1 MSIAFPCSNFHSYFS
16 SQRHSFSFQFLSKFQ
31 IKLPFHSWKLVG
43 LHSNDSRSHTRNAQ
57 IVHHTYSII
66 SFEHTYTRTASS
78 ALNTRTTVSITQL
91 TVKYDAIK
99 CGTNCLHL
107 WKNYL
112 PLNTYSKLMYVSTL
126 WSCRFVCCFYVCICR
141 RCNFVWACLSVCL
154 SVCLCVFA
162 SVCF

>member
-1 MSIAFPCSNFHSYFS
+1 MH
-16 SQRHSFSFQFLSKFQ
+16 
-31 IKLPFHSWKLVG
+31 KLY
-43 LHSNDSRSHTRNAQ
+43 T
-57 IVHHTYSII
+57 
-66 SFEHTYTRTASS
+66 TRTASS

-154 SVCLCVFA
+154 SVCLCICLFLVILCFA
-162 SVCF
+162 FCNFLFANFLYFFGRPAYRWAYICFFSGSPSLYGLYCFIFFNL